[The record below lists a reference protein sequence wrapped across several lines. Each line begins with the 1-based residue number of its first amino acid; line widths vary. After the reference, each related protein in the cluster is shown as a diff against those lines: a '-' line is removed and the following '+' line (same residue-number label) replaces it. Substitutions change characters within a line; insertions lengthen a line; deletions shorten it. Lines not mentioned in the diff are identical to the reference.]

1 MSVRSDA
8 CGGFELL
15 GWRTVDA
22 LVSSRLSNFFGRSSE
37 TTTEYLLVQEQELQY
52 CRDVEIF
59 YVFNCVIE
67 VLTKLAAAMKKT
79 RRPVN
84 ETR

>member
-1 MSVRSDA
+1 MPVADSNFWA
-8 CGGFELL
+8 GELSM
-15 GWRTVDA
+15 R
-22 LVSSRLSNFFGRSSE
+22 SSRLER
-37 TTTEYLLVQEQELQY
+37 TVQTEYLLVQEQELQY